1 MTIVA
6 HPRLALSAPVRATVP
21 EHVEM
26 LDTETLAEFVDAGG
40 DARPCQHKDPEDY
53 FPLIGSKPAKP
64 ESKRY
69 IEEQVRAR
77 QLCQDCPVL
86 VECRELAL
94 RTRGGR
100 HGVWGGTSEWERVNI
115 RTARLAETRAA
126 KAAA

>member
-6 HPRLALSAPVRATVP
+6 HPRLAFSAPAQVAAA
-21 EHVEM
+21 EHVES

-53 FPLIGSKPAKP
+53 FPIIGSKLAKP
-64 ESKRY
+64 GGKRY
-69 IEEQVRAR
+69 IEEQTKAR
-77 QLCQDCPVL
+77 ELCAGCPVL
-86 VECRELAL
+86 AECRELAL

-100 HGVWGGTSEWERVNI
+100 HGVWGGTSEWERINI
-115 RTARLAETRAA
+115 RAARLAETRAA